1 MISYNSW
8 GVIKMS
14 QNVSAYKNI
23 PIKMFIKMH
32 LAITKPLQILNSSLN
47 STYVTHAHR
56 DILSIIEIC
65 AIRIHLFTQDD
76 INYFK

>member
-1 MISYNSW
+1 MVSYNSW

-47 STYVTHAHR
+47 STYVTHAHGNSR
-56 DILSIIEIC
+56 LIPEEGCVPTGVEL
-65 AIRIHLFTQDD
+65 
-76 INYFK
+76 

>member
-23 PIKMFIKMH
+23 PIKMFIKML
-32 LAITKPLQILNSSLN
+32 LAITKHCKFLIVL
-47 STYVTHAHR
+47 
-56 DILSIIEIC
+56 
-65 AIRIHLFTQDD
+65 
-76 INYFK
+76 